1 LTVLLVEEEEHV
13 ATMVVL
19 VETETPSVSLDAD
32 ALVRLG
38 RLGVTNLALVRDE
51 RVVGIVLE
59 GWAFEPAASSSAAVA
74 ALAGD
79 DGGARALCPVGQ
91 VAVSTVSPHH
101 PKEV

>member
-1 LTVLLVEEEEHV
+1 M

-19 VETETPSVSLDAD
+19 VETETPSVSLDAE
-32 ALVRLG
+32 ALSQLG
-38 RLGVTNLALVRDE
+38 GLGVTNLALVRDE
-51 RVVGIVLE
+51 RAVGIVLE
-59 GWAFEPAASSSAAVA
+59 GWAVRARRLVGRGNR

-79 DGGARALCPVGQ
+79 DGGARALYPVGQ